1 MAKNKTKAERL
12 YELKKKDPV
21 LAVILSLLI
30 IGAGSIY
37 AGKTASGIIQLV
49 LSIVLWMFF
58 LGWIMWIIS
67 PFIAYSDAKKTNEEL
82 MLELDLI

>member
-1 MAKNKTKAERL
+1 MTKNKTKAERL